1 MPGDHEEPQFN
12 GRAYSLISGNS
23 LTVTKEFFRKGY
35 NYIVSCQVEKSDG
48 LKKGSAVEVF
58 KTERGAIMK
67 NVVVTVEQKK
77 QIVVLVTFDVCIVG
91 LMMLA
96 SFLDYKKMLYFPGEL
111 NK

>member
-1 MPGDHEEPQFN
+1 M
-12 GRAYSLISGNS
+12 
-23 LTVTKEFFRKGY
+23 
-35 NYIVSCQVEKSDG
+35 
-48 LKKGSAVEVF
+48 EVF

-96 SFLDYKKMLYFPGEL
+96 SFLDYKEMLYFPGEL
-111 NK
+111 KK